1 MPKYIKEV
9 FENGL
14 PADFRLIGAT
24 TKSPEDILPAIR
36 SRCVEIF
43 FRALDSD
50 EIIKIGV
57 EIKRKAELRT
67 ETKSVKN

>member
-24 TKSPEDILPAIR
+24 TKSPEGA
-36 SRCVEIF
+36 
-43 FRALDSD
+43 
-50 EIIKIGV
+50 
-57 EIKRKAELRT
+57 
-67 ETKSVKN
+67 